1 MSGGGYGGQSFQPYG
16 QSQSFGGQNP
26 WQRSQYG
33 AGNKMGYQG
42 QSNPAS
48 FYDPMKGPQSTVQNQ
63 MPQTGGPFNPMIGG
77 GYMAGRG
84 PGPQTGGME
93 PKPTYTLGQGAPIY
107 APTPGD
113 PYSETLQGWSGSG
126 ISDPNPQVPIQQ
138 NGSGMAKPMV
148 ETGVAGMGSAAMNDP
163 NLPMMYRQQAQAKG
177 IWQPPGMGNPNAP
190 AQPPAP
196 PQNKPFDPRAFAGQ
210 TVTPEQAWY
219 YGQDA
224 IGRKINNQ
232 GDAYASFS
240 NPADGFARTRGY
252 FGG

>member
-33 AGNKMGYQG
+33 GGKIGYQG
-42 QSNPAS
+42 SNPAS

-84 PGPQTGGME
+84 PMPQTGGME

-107 APTPGD
+107 GPT
-113 PYSETLQGWSGSG
+113 
-126 ISDPNPQVPIQQ
+126 SDPNTLTLNGFGGEQSAPGFPVNQ

-148 ETGVAGMGSAAMNDP
+148 DTGVAGMGSAAMNDP

-177 IWQPPGMGNPNAP
+177 IWQPPGAP
-190 AQPPAP
+190 TQPPAGQP
-196 PQNKPFDPRAFAGQ
+196 PVNKPFDPRAFAGQ
-210 TVTPEQAWY
+210 NVSQDQAWY

-224 IGRKINNQ
+224 VGRPINNQ
-232 GDAYASFS
+232 GDAYATFR